1 MAWPRGTWRCCWV
14 VAGAQRPFCLR
25 HPGCP
30 PSQFLSQFSHSW
42 AGEGAL
48 CAPPAV
54 AGSRHGVSRCIF
66 RAGGSQ
72 GTEELLTCLH
82 PAARAGTARRGGT
95 PVSPARDRAVVL
107 GDTSH
112 GTLVLWAAR
121 VPPSSA
127 ASLGWAQGT
136 PLPWVADQGCSPV
149 LLPHH
154 GALIPASAP

>member
-1 MAWPRGTWRCCWV
+1 MVWPWGPWRRCWV
-14 VAGAQRPFCLR
+14 VAVAQRPFCLQ

-30 PSQFLSQFSHSW
+30 PSQFSSQFSHSW

-72 GTEELLTCLH
+72 GTEELLTCLR
-82 PAARAGTARRGGT
+82 PAARAGTAWRGGT
-95 PVSPARDRAVVL
+95 PVSPARDGAVVL

-112 GTLVLWAAR
+112 GTVMLWAAW
-121 VPPSSA
+121 VPWLGAGDTA
-127 ASLGWAQGT
+127 A
-136 PLPWVADQGCSPV
+136 VGC
-149 LLPHH
+149 
-154 GALIPASAP
+154 